1 MLILAEKETTTSD
14 PAVEGEDA
22 EVATH
27 AGLIGKIK
35 IAVFLLVVIAAECA
49 AAYMFIPTAYD
60 TAEMAQAMLAVAHG
74 EDEIEDELEAD
85 AEDQEI
91 LRIEV
96 DMGEF
101 SITSYQPV
109 TNTTLRIDFHLY
121 ATVLETEEND
131 FQLRLVDNQQRVRD
145 QVLITL
151 RSSEETDLTDPGLGL
166 IKRKILE
173 TTNRALGK
181 PFLQEVIFSEF
192 SLVEQ

>member
-1 MLILAEKETTTSD
+1 MAEQETTTTD
-14 PAVEGEDA
+14 PAAEGEET

-35 IAVFLLVVIAAECA
+35 IAAFLLVVIAVECA
-49 AAYMFIPTAYD
+49 AAYMFIPSAND
-60 TAEMAQAMLAVAHG
+60 TAAMAQALIAAANG
-74 EDEIEDELEAD
+74 EDEIEDEFAAD
-85 AEDQEI
+85 EEDQEI
-91 LRIEV
+91 PRIEV

-121 ATVLETEEND
+121 ATVLETEGDD
-131 FQLRLVDNQQRVRD
+131 FQLRFVDNQQRVRD
-145 QVLITL
+145 QVLVTL

-173 TTNRALGK
+173 TTNRALGR
-181 PFLQEVIFSEF
+181 PLLQEIIFSEF